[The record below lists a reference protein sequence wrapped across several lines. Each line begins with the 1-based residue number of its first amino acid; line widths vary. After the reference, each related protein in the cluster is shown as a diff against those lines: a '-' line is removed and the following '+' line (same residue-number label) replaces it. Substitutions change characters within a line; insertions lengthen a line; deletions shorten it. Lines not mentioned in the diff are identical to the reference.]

1 MLMNEARLQDK
12 MKQEGLVAIVAT
24 APENVTYSSG
34 YWAMSQWI
42 RRGPQAYVLT
52 PVKGHGEACIIASSG
67 AVELIADQEVW
78 VSDVR
83 RYGYF
88 AVEKAADARLDAREL
103 RIEKL
108 LSVEEDVDAV
118 DSLVK
123 AIKARGLEGG
133 KIGVDEIGII
143 PAYWDKLCAALPT
156 TNIVRAAEVFRY
168 ARQIK
173 TSEEVARLRQS
184 ARIAEKSI
192 AAALAVARP
201 GVTEF
206 EMSVAFHSTTIAE
219 GAMPV
224 LGVMAAGPRTAMSN
238 AQPSSYKMQA
248 GDVIRFD
255 VGGRYKHYR
264 ADIARNAVLGEP
276 SQKLKTYHAALCAG
290 LDRAEEIIKPGVR
303 CADAFEEVMATV
315 RKAGLPHYSR
325 HHTGHGIGLDGYDA
339 PNITPGSKEV
349 FEAGMVICVETPY
362 YEMGFAGLQVENT
375 LHITEHGVESLMST
389 STALKVI

>member
-52 PVKGHGEACIIASSG
+52 PASGHGEACVIASSG
-67 AVELIADQEVW
+67 AVELIADQDVW
-78 VSDVR
+78 VKDVR

-88 AVEKAADARLDAREL
+88 AVEKADDAVLDAREQ

-108 LSVEEDVDAV
+108 LSVEEDGDAV

-133 KIGVDEIGII
+133 KIGVDEIGIL
-143 PAYWDKLCAALPT
+143 PSYWDKLCAAMPGT
-156 TNIVRAAEVFRY
+156 QFVRAAEVFRH
-168 ARQIK
+168 ARAIK
-173 TSEEVARLRQS
+173 MPEEVARLRQS

-201 GVTEF
+201 GLTEF

-224 LGVMAAGPRTAMSN
+224 LGCMGAGPRTAMSN
-238 AQPSSYKMQA
+238 VQPSQNVMKL

-264 ADIARNAVLGEP
+264 ADIARNAVLGQP

-290 LDRAEEIIKPGVR
+290 LARAEEIIKPGMR
-303 CADAFEEVMATV
+303 CADVFEEVVATV
-315 RKAGLPHYSR
+315 RKAGLPHYKR
-325 HHTGHGIGLDGYDA
+325 HHVGHGIGLDGYDA

-375 LHITEHGVESLMST
+375 LHITANGVETLMST
-389 STALKVI
+389 GTELKVI